1 MAGRIGGRQARQ
13 EAAMLLHA
21 AREMSVE
28 AFGEGMEQG
37 QEFEGTLQHDG
48 THSVGA
54 HLFPG
59 CT

>member
-1 MAGRIGGRQARQ
+1 
-13 EAAMLLHA
+13 MLLHA

-54 HLFPG
+54 HRFTG
-59 CT
+59 CI